1 MGKIDIN
8 KYKDKVGLTDT
19 GITGIESKT
28 KLSLKILLKVLL
40 TAVTVML
47 ITGAIVFSSVLVYI
61 MSLANDTFDYDL
73 RATKLKL
80 TSFIYVNDEN
90 GTPQEY
96 QKVYNTENRVWVD
109 FDEIPEYMRNAAIA
123 IEDKRF
129 LSHKGVDFVRTSGA
143 VLNLLTG
150 SHDSYGGSTIT
161 QQLIKNLTEDNK
173 VSLTRKLREIFRALN
188 FEREYSK
195 DEILEAYLNVV
206 NFGSGC
212 RGVQAAAN
220 LYFSK
225 DIKDCTIAECAAIAG
240 ITQNPSAYT
249 PLVYPENNKARRE
262 TVLLEMYNQNMIS
275 LDQYNEALEESKNMV
290 FKNNNLDDSNN
301 NTENQAIR
309 NWYIEALL
317 NDVIEDLST
326 NLKIGKTTAEE
337 MLFNQGLKIYCAMDK
352 DAQEK
357 AESVLKDEN
366 IMPKDKDLDLGYV
379 MMDLDGRILA
389 TLGGRKEKTANL
401 LYDKANQA
409 RRQPGSTIKPIA
421 VYAPAIDLSMY
432 NYSSLVPDK
441 PFSNIDI
448 TGNGDFTTWPKNWYS
463 GYRGNVTLQWAIEV
477 SANAPAAQVLSQLT
491 PQRSYQFL
499 NEKLGFKSLDPR
511 DAESLA
517 PLSAGGTHV
526 GVTVREMA
534 AAFQI
539 FGNGGN
545 YNKPFTYFYVTDSKD
560 NIILDNR
567 NNIKTQAISSQ
578 TATIMNR
585 LLRNVVTGPEGTGRA
600 ANISNWNVI
609 GKTGTTD
616 NDHDSWFIG
625 VTPYSVA
632 GIWTGYDTPKTITE
646 TSSAIKIW
654 KQIMTKYLENKEP
667 KDYNYDSN
675 VVTCA
680 YCKSTGKLANE
691 SYCGSTAIGYYSKS
705 NLPEECDGNHSGT
718 VQDKQNK
725 PANNQNDKEVVNNSQ
740 AEQVTSQ
747 NSAEQK
753 SSSSS
758 QEKNNA
764 QSSKRKRK
772 KKGAAVNAQ

>member
-8 KYKDKVGLTDT
+8 KYKDKVGLTGT
-19 GITGIESKT
+19 GITGVESKT

-40 TAVTVML
+40 TAFTVML

-73 RATKLKL
+73 RAAKLKL

-109 FDEIPEYMRNAAIA
+109 FDEIPEYMKNAAIA
-123 IEDKRF
+123 IEDRRF

-143 VLNLLTG
+143 VLSLLKG
-150 SHDSYGGSTIT
+150 GHDSYGGSTIT
-161 QQLIKNLTEDNK
+161 QQLIKNLTEDDK
-173 VSLTRKLREIFRALN
+173 VSITRKLREIFRALN

-225 DIKDCTIAECAAIAG
+225 DIKDCTIAECATIAG
-240 ITQNPSAYT
+240 ITQNPAAYT
-249 PLVYPENNKARRE
+249 PLVHPENNKKRRE

-290 FKNNNLDDSNN
+290 FKNDNSDDSNN
-301 NTENQAIR
+301 SAENQAIK

-337 MLFNQGLKIYCAMDK
+337 MIFNQGLKIYCAMDK

-366 IMPKDKDLDLGYV
+366 VMPKDKDLDLGYV

-432 NYSSLVPDK
+432 NYSSLVSDK
-441 PFSNIDI
+441 PFSNMDT
-448 TGNGDFTTWPKNWYS
+448 TGNGDFTAWPKNWYA

-491 PQRSYQFL
+491 PQRSYKFL
-499 NEKLGFKSLDPR
+499 NEKLGFTSLDPR
-511 DAESLA
+511 DAETLA

-526 GVTVREMA
+526 GVTVREMTA
-534 AAFQI
+534 SFQI

-585 LLRNVVTGPEGTGRA
+585 LLRNVVVGPEGTGRA

-654 KQIMTKYLENKEP
+654 KQIMTKYLENKAQ
-667 KDYNYDSN
+667 KDYNYDPN

-705 NLPEECDGNHSGT
+705 NLPEECDGNHSGNAQST
-718 VQDKQNK
+718 
-725 PANNQNDKEVVNNSQ
+725 PANAKESSSSAQTEQSEAPKSTEQN
-740 AEQVTSQ
+740 
-747 NSAEQK
+747 

-758 QEKNNA
+758 QEKNNTHIV
-764 QSSKRKRK
+764 QRKRK
-772 KKGAAVNAQ
+772 KKNTAVNAQ